1 MTAARILKNKATQT
15 ITIASDATIGEAVDV
30 LSRNN
35 IGAVVVSDDGKTIA
49 GILSERDVIHGLKE
63 RGASLLD
70 CAVGDCMTQEV
81 HTCTPSAT
89 TRNLLARMTELRLRH
104 LPVVDDTGQLL
115 GIVSIGDVVKIRLD
129 DLMGEV
135 NALHGYITNG

>member
-1 MTAARILKNKATQT
+1 MTAARILKNKATET
-15 ITIASDATIGEAVDV
+15 ITIRTDAKIGQAVDI

-49 GILSERDVIHGLKE
+49 GILSERDVIHGLQE

-70 CAVGDCMTQEV
+70 CAVADCMTSDV
-81 HTCTPSAT
+81 HTISPSAT
-89 TRNLLARMTELRLRH
+89 TNNLLARMTELRLRH
-104 LPVVDDTGQLL
+104 LPVVDDTGQLI

-129 DLMGEV
+129 DLVSEV

>member
-15 ITIASDATIGEAVDV
+15 ITIASGATIEEAVDV

-35 IGAVVVSDDGKTIA
+35 IGALVVSDDGKTIS